1 MNESPIDPAHDRSGI
16 GEAVSSALRQ
26 PSFLRVMLF
35 LAATVVVLTGMRLGS
50 PVLSPILFA
59 VVLSLLFSPIYS
71 WLKRHRIPTPLA
83 LLLMLVGLSILFG
96 GIFLILGVSIA
107 RFSGDIGS
115 YSDKLSGQLANI
127 QSMAKSYGLS
137 TNVDIRDAVKPSALA
152 GAIGAVLGGL
162 ADFLSNIF
170 LILLIT

>member
-96 GIFLILGVSIA
+96 GSSSSLVSLSPGSAGTSVPTRISSAGSWPTFKVWPRVMGSRRTSIFATL
-107 RFSGDIGS
+107 
-115 YSDKLSGQLANI
+115 
-127 QSMAKSYGLS
+127 
-137 TNVDIRDAVKPSALA
+137 
-152 GAIGAVLGGL
+152 
-162 ADFLSNIF
+162 
-170 LILLIT
+170 